1 MQYRTVRPA
10 IPTRSE
16 TEARAAL
23 GDATLDDVEARV
35 LACLVEKESTTPDY
49 YPLTL
54 NALTSACNQKSSRDP
69 VVSYTEYTVSLA
81 LERLREKD
89 LASLIRS
96 SDGRVPRHRHSFL
109 EGFQLNRREA
119 AVLCVLML
127 RGPQTPGE
135 IRQRSERIYAFESL
149 AEVQEALDFL
159 DRNEPR
165 QLAATLPRTPGT
177 KETRYAHL
185 LSGESP
191 AAAVS
196 APASP
201 AEHKSEEAARS
212 TGRVEDL
219 ESELQAVKAELQA
232 LRREFE
238 AFRKN
243 FE

>member
-16 TEARAAL
+16 SEARAAL
-23 GDATLDDVEARV
+23 GDATLDEVETRV

-69 VVSYTEYTVSLA
+69 VVSYTEDTVSQA

-96 SDGRVPRHRHSFL
+96 SDGRVPRHRHQFL

-149 AEVQEALDFL
+149 SEVQEALDFL
-159 DRNEPR
+159 ERNEPR
-165 QLAATLPRTPGT
+165 RLVASLPRAPGR

-185 LSGESP
+185 LSGEPQAAGTSATVP
-191 AAAVS
+191 PVEIKSVAAAG
-196 APASP
+196 
-201 AEHKSEEAARS
+201 S
-212 TGRVEDL
+212 TDRVEGL
-219 ESELQAVKAELQA
+219 ESELQAVKAELEE

>member
-1 MQYRTVRPA
+1 MQYRTVRLA
-10 IPTRSE
+10 VPTSSE

-23 GDATLDDVEARV
+23 GDATLDDVEVRV

-69 VVSYTEYTVSLA
+69 VVSYTEDTVTEA
-81 LERLREKD
+81 LDRLREKD

-96 SDGRVPRHRHSFL
+96 SDGRVPRHRHQFL
-109 EGFQLNRREA
+109 EGFQLNPREA

-149 AEVQEALDFL
+149 VEIQEALDFL
-159 DRNEPR
+159 ERNEPR
-165 QLAATLPRTPGT
+165 RLVAPLPRTPGT

-185 LSGESP
+185 LAGEP
-191 AAAVS
+191 PTKAAT
-196 APASP
+196 
-201 AEHKSEEAARS
+201 AEPKNEAAGS
-212 TGRVEDL
+212 TRRDEGF
-219 ESELQAVKAELQA
+219 ESELQAVKAELQE

-238 AFRKN
+238 AFRKS